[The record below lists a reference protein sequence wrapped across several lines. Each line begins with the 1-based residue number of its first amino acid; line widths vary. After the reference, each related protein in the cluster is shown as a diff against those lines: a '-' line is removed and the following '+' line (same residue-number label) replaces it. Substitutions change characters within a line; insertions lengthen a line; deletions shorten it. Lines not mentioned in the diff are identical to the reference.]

1 MKDNYGGNSSCAV
14 HEYGNTSRHWSCHYL
29 CLCLFFGPVF
39 SPHHTNQ
46 IDGEN
51 HICTVLYISMA
62 TVISPTPPGTG
73 LVFVFV
79 FSLSLSGGNCTC
91 TMLYISMTTV
101 LGSTPPGT
109 GLFFVFS
116 LSFPCIF
123 FVFSI
128 YMHRKAVLLESVP
141 TELSNPIQPNPLIAF
156 GHLSL
161 SIVI

>member
-1 MKDNYGGNSSCAV
+1 MVAMYMSMQ
-14 HEYGNTSRHWSCHYL
+14 NTSRHWSCLFHYL
-29 CLCLFFGPVF
+29 CLCLFVGPVF

-46 IDGEN
+46 IEGEN

-62 TVISPTPPGTG
+62 TVVSPTPPGTG

-128 YMHRKAVLLESVP
+128 YSLCIFLVVVRWELYLHRVV
-141 TELSNPIQPNPLIAF
+141 
-156 GHLSL
+156 H
-161 SIVI
+161 